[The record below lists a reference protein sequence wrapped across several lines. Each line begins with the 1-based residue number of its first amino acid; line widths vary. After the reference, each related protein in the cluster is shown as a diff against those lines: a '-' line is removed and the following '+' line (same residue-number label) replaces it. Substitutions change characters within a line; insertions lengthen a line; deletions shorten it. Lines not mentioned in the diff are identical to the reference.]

1 MEGTGLADVA
11 SKRAM
16 TPDALFWI
24 AAMSKPVTGTAVF
37 MLQDEGRLN
46 VADLVAKQDQSR

>member
-24 AAMSKPVTGTAVF
+24 ASMTKPITGTAVL
-37 MLQDEGRLN
+37 MPKD
-46 VADLVAKQDQSR
+46 D